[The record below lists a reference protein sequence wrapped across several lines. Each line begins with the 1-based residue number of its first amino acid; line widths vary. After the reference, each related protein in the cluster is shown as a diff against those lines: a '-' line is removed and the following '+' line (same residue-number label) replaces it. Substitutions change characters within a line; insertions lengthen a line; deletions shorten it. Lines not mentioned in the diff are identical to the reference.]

1 MVAFK
6 SGIVAADTVA
16 ELQGVIEV
24 LTAFTGGILFEIDRD
39 GHYLR
44 VWTGDP
50 HLLVR
55 PPQDLIGRTVEEVLG
70 VEHGRR
76 FHVAF
81 KDVIDTGLPTAFE
94 YTLDVQAGR
103 RTFSCEVRPH
113 DRHDGS
119 AITATLL
126 VRDVTS
132 AKSLE
137 AKLVQAERLAALGL
151 LAASVG
157 HEIRQPLAYVLSSAK
172 VLERELASTALSAE
186 ARASL
191 ESIRSGAERITEIAA
206 GLDLLAAQRRRKTAT
221 VDIGRS
227 LQAALDL
234 CSSALATI
242 EVERSIATD
251 CHVRGDEGE
260 LCQVFA
266 NLLLNAAYACAA
278 RPGAGS
284 RRITVRAARA
294 ERDGDQVRIAVA
306 DTGVGI
312 AADML
317 SRIFDP
323 FFTTKEGDGGS
334 GLGLYITRN
343 IVEAHGGEIAV
354 TSEPDRGTTVAVTL
368 PRVAS
373 PPSTSPPSRSS
384 LRTSRVVPASPRNEP
399 TTGVRPALG
408 APRRLTLLVVDDEP
422 RFLESLRLALA
433 EAHDVHCADKARDAL
448 ELIEEDPQRYDVVI
462 CDLAMPD
469 IDGAAFYE
477 RLTDLGIADRFVL
490 MTGGAYTPRTSAFI
504 SRGVC
509 PTISKPFLLERL
521 LVILDQVTL
530 GRSVS

>member
-1 MVAFK
+1 MGRLESGVVATDTL
-6 SGIVAADTVA
+6 AD
-16 ELQGVIEV
+16 LQEVIDV
-24 LTAFTGGILFEIDRD
+24 LTAFTGGILFELDRD

-44 VWTGDP
+44 VWTGGP

-55 PPQDLIGRTVEEVLG
+55 PPKDLLGRTVEEVLG
-70 VEHGRR
+70 VQHGRR

-81 KDVIDTGLPTAFE
+81 KDVIDNDRPTAFE
-94 YTLDVQAGR
+94 YTIDVQAGR

-113 DRHDGS
+113 DRNDG
-119 AITATLL
+119 TPRTVTLL

-132 AKSLE
+132 SKSVE

-157 HEIRQPLAYVLSSAK
+157 HEIRQPLSYVLSSADI
-172 VLERELASTALSAE
+172 LERELAGMSLSAE

-191 ESIRSGAERITEIAA
+191 VSIRAGAERITEIAA
-206 GLDLLAAQRRRKTAT
+206 SLDVLAAQRRRKTET

-234 CSSALATI
+234 CSSALASI
-242 EVERSIATD
+242 EVGRVIAPD

-266 NLLLNAAYACAA
+266 NLLLNASHACAA
-278 RPGAGS
+278 RKIGS
-284 RRITVRAARA
+284 MRVTVRA
-294 ERDGDQVRIAVA
+294 ERDGEHVVVEVT

-312 AADML
+312 AADTL

-323 FFTTKEGDGGS
+323 FFTTKDDDGGT
-334 GLGLYITRN
+334 GLGLYITRS
-343 IVEAHGGEIAV
+343 IVEAHGGEISV
-354 TSEPDRGTTVAVTL
+354 TSNQGQGTTVSVSL

-373 PPSTSPPSRSS
+373 PASAS
-384 LRTSRVVPASPRNEP
+384 PASVAPISGEVAHFAGGAQAKDP
-399 TTGVRPALG
+399 TTAGRAALAPA
-408 APRRLTLLVVDDEP
+408 RRLSLLVVDDEP
-422 RFLESLRLALA
+422 RFLESLRLALG
-433 EAHDVHCADKARDAL
+433 ETHDVESADKALDAIAR
-448 ELIEEDPQRYDVVI
+448 IERDPQRYDVVI
-462 CDLAMPD
+462 CDLAMPE

-477 RLTDLGIADRFVL
+477 RLKTLGIADRFVL
-490 MTGGAYTPRTSAFI
+490 MTGGAYTPRAAEFL

-521 LVILDQVTL
+521 LALLEQVTH
-530 GRSVS
+530 GPSAS